1 MEQQTCLIMAKI
13 MDIILFVGI
22 KITIISEKIMSLLN
36 FKKDRPLSF

>member
-1 MEQQTCLIMAKI
+1 MAKI

>member
-1 MEQQTCLIMAKI
+1 

-36 FKKDRPLSF
+36 FKKKQN